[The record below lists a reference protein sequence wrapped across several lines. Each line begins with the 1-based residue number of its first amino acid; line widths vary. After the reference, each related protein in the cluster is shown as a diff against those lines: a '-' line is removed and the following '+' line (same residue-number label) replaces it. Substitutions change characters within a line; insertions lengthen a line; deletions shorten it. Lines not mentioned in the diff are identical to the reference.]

1 MSEFENT
8 KNIERLL
15 DVEMGVTV
23 RFGATKIPLREV
35 VHFGN
40 GSMIELN
47 RMVDEPVELLVNN
60 FPFAR
65 GEVVVIDGYYSVK
78 ITEIQSPEKRSS
90 TFFPKTQTESI
101 QNFEPQKT
109 EAQDTESEEMES
121 QDTELEEMKTPN
133 ETVESEQTEPLQTIE
148 TDEVPETESPNPVQ
162 QDEPIE
168 NEE

>member
-1 MSEFENT
+1 MSEIENT

-23 RFGATKIPLREV
+23 RFGATKVPLRDV
-35 VHFGN
+35 VNFGN

-78 ITEIQSPEKRSS
+78 ITEIESTEKRSN
-90 TFFPKTQTESI
+90 TFFPQDDAGKEVLKNDVDNKITEEE
-101 QNFEPQKT
+101 NFAEIKSEAGEMTPEKEAPNKRKT
-109 EAQDTESEEMES
+109 EEDIQKKEVEEE
-121 QDTELEEMKTPN
+121 DNP
-133 ETVESEQTEPLQTIE
+133 EPE
-148 TDEVPETESPNPVQ
+148 KED
-162 QDEPIE
+162 
-168 NEE
+168 